1 MIDEFMV
8 LNNDGIALYYH
19 NFIQKTKKRE
29 DYQLIAGFLDQISQ
43 FTKFSLKEPL
53 KIIEWGDLIF
63 FFFLHDK
70 SELRL
75 VFKCDNT
82 KVDSID
88 IVKRPIE
95 MMAKN
100 ILNKFLAEFEE
111 QINDFKGEIS
121 QFNLFSKI
129 VDKIVSL
136 K

>member
-19 NFIQKTKKRE
+19 NFIHKAERRE
-29 DYQLIAGFLDQISQ
+29 DYQLIASFLDQISQ

-53 KIIEWGDLIF
+53 KIIEWEDLIF

-88 IVKRPIE
+88 VVKRPIE

-100 ILNKFLAEFEE
+100 ILNRFLAEFEE
-111 QINDFKGEIS
+111 PLKDFKGEIS
-121 QFNLFSKI
+121 QFNSFTKI